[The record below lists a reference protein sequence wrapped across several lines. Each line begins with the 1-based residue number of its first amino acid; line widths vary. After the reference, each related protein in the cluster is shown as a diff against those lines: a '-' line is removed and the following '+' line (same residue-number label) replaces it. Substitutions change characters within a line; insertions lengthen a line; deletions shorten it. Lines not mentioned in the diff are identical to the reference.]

1 MTVIHGAVPL
11 VHDYLAHS
19 ARRVPDKVAL
29 VCGKQRVTYRELEQQ
44 ANALAHALVARGV
57 TRGDRVFV
65 FADNS
70 LETVVSFWAV
80 LKANAVVSI
89 INPLTKAEKLAFLI
103 KDCQPAVLIAAA
115 HLLPAW
121 GPAARNTSL
130 RAVLVPGA
138 LDPARLDGLSG
149 VTPWSEAVAEY
160 AGDQSPARRNL
171 ELDLAAVVYTSGST
185 GDPKGVMLTHR
196 TMLSAIASISAYL
209 EIREDDVI
217 LGVLP
222 LAFNYGLG
230 QLLMSV
236 REGATLVIERSF
248 AFPAQVLESVVREG
262 VTGFP
267 AIPTIFAILAELKN
281 RSEYDFSRVR
291 YVTNAAAALPV
302 KHIEVVKELF
312 PRARLFSMYGQTECN
327 RISYLPPED
336 VARKPTSIGIA
347 IPNTELWI
355 VDEQDRRVGPHTV
368 GQLVVRGAT
377 LMRGYWG
384 KPELTAKKLKP
395 GPVPGELVLYT
406 GDYCRFDEDGYL
418 YFVSRMDDIINTRGE
433 KVAPKEIE
441 AVLYNLP
448 GVKEAAVVG
457 VPDDV
462 LGQAVKAFLV
472 LEQGVSMGEK
482 QIQKACQDKL
492 ESFMVPKFVQFVAE
506 LPKTDTGKIRKVGL
520 V

>member
-1 MTVIHGAVPL
+1 MTTLHGAVPL
-11 VHDYLAHS
+11 LQDYLTHS
-19 ARRVPDKVAL
+19 ARRLPDKVAL
-29 VCGKQRVTYRELEQQ
+29 VCGKQRFAYRALEQQ
-44 ANALAHALVARGV
+44 SNALAHALVARGV
-57 TRGDRVFV
+57 ARGDRVFV
-65 FADNS
+65 FADNAY
-70 LETVVSFWAV
+70 ETVVSFWAV

-89 INPLTKAEKLAFLI
+89 INPLTKAEKLAYLI
-103 KDCQPAVLIAAA
+103 EDCRPTVLIAAA
-115 HLLPAW
+115 HLFPAW
-121 GPAARNTSL
+121 GPAARKAPL
-130 RAVLVPGA
+130 RAVLVAGA
-138 LDPARLDGLSG
+138 IDPARLEGLSG
-149 VTPWSEAVAEY
+149 VTPWAEAVAEHP
-160 AGDQSPARRNL
+160 GEHPPARQNL
-171 ELDLAAVVYTSGST
+171 ELDLAAIVYTSGST
-185 GDPKGVMLTHR
+185 GDPKGAMLTHR
-196 TMLSAIASISAYL
+196 CMLSAITSISAYL
-209 EIREDDVI
+209 EIREDEVI

-230 QLLMSV
+230 QLLMSA
-236 REGATLVIERSF
+236 REGATLVLERSF
-248 AFPAQVLESVVREG
+248 AFPAQVLESVVREK

-281 RSEYDFSRVR
+281 RAEYDFSRVR

-302 KHIEVVKELF
+302 KHVEVVKELF
-312 PRARLFSMYGQTECN
+312 PNARLFSMYGQTECN
-327 RISYLPPED
+327 RISYLPPEF
-336 VARKPTSIGIA
+336 VATKPTSIGIA

-355 VDEQDRRVGPHTV
+355 VDENDRRVGPNMV

-384 KPELTAKKLKP
+384 KPELTAKKLRP

-406 GDYCRFDEDGYL
+406 GDYCRFDEDGHL

-441 AVLYNLP
+441 VILYNLP
-448 GVKEAAVVG
+448 GVREVAVVG

-472 LEQGVSMGEK
+472 LEEGVSMTEK
-482 QIQKACQDKL
+482 QVQKACQDKL
-492 ESFMVPKFVQFVAE
+492 EGFMVPKFVQFVAE